1 MMIRPSPLRL
11 AVFVVLAAL
20 GMSSCFAAAVD
31 DLLQRYRTQGAGPFD
46 PAVGAAQW
54 DRPVVNAA
62 AGETRRCS
70 LCHSTNLRSVGK
82 HATTGK
88 RIEPLAPAANPARLT
103 DAEKI
108 EKWLLRNCKWTWGR
122 ECTPQEKGNFL
133 VMMRAQ

>member
-1 MMIRPSPLRL
+1 MTVRPSPFRL

-20 GMSSCFAAAVD
+20 GTSSCFAAAVD

-46 PAVGAAQW
+46 AAVGAAQW
-54 DRPVVNAA
+54 DRPTANAA

-70 LCHSTNLRSVGK
+70 VCHSTNLRAVGK